1 MALEWW
7 GVDDDALLV
16 MIFELLPV
24 REGHRFARLS
34 RQMRR
39 VCTRALERK
48 MQLSPEQA
56 VAFVDAMSGRNVF
69 LSGGA
74 GVGKS
79 YTLRKIVQYLPSERY
94 AVTASTGCAA
104 SIIGATTVHSC
115 IGIGLAN
122 SNAKV
127 YAKRIR
133 SENKWVYERLRKL
146 ETLIIDEVGMLDG
159 ATFDLAGLVTAM
171 VRRDYTADLAANQAP
186 FTRWCDV
193 QIIACGDF
201 MQLPPVRAAQNG
213 WVFESKSWT
222 RLAFRNHILTMVH
235 RQQGDPAF
243 ADILGRAR
251 LGRATAEDVQYLV
264 TNAAPEPLEGALQ
277 LFAVNK
283 PADELNQQRLNEL
296 VQAGA
301 KPHNFNAM
309 DHGPPHL
316 LENCPAPSRMWI
328 CDGARVLCLRNLD
341 LGLVNGSLGTVQCV
355 EVHTDAAG
363 KPEGAT
369 IKVKFDGNPTSDNKP
384 FLYSFH
390 TYDPSRPSSETDR
403 VYKFSVK
410 EGKKEI
416 AYRIQIPL
424 RLAWACSIH
433 KAQGMSLDRVSIDF
447 SRIFSDGQAYT
458 ALSRCTYLAT
468 AYLKGLL
475 PQHLKMASQKAMRWY
490 DAQKVEQWG

>member
-1 MALEWW
+1 MDLFAL
-7 GVDDDALLV
+7 VDDDFLTAV
-16 MIFELLPV
+16 MELLPV
-24 REGHRFARLS
+24 RQGHRFAKLS
-34 RQMRR
+34 RQLRR

-48 MQLSPEQA
+48 LQLSPEQA

-79 YTLRKIVQYLPSERY
+79 YTLRKIVQYLPSDEF

-104 SIIGATTVHSC
+104 SIIGATTLHSC
-115 IGIGLAN
+115 VGIGLAN
-122 SNAKV
+122 ANAKV

-133 SENKWVYERLRKL
+133 SENKWVFERLRKL
-146 ETLIIDEVGMLDG
+146 KTLIIDEVGMLDG
-159 ATFDLAGLVTAM
+159 ATFDLAGLVTAI

-186 FTRWCDV
+186 FTRWCNV
-193 QIIACGDF
+193 QLIACGDF
-201 MQLPPVRAAQNG
+201 MQLPPVKAQQNG
-213 WVFESKSWT
+213 WVFESKAWN
-222 RLAFRNHILTMVH
+222 RLSFRNHILTIVH

-251 LGRATAEDVQYLV
+251 LGRSTADDMAYLLA
-264 TNAAPEPLEGALQ
+264 NAATEPPEGALQ

-283 PADELNQQRLNEL
+283 PADELNQQRLNAL

-301 KPHNFNAM
+301 TPHKFNAM
-309 DHGPPHL
+309 NYGPPHL
-316 LENCPAPSRMWI
+316 LENCPAPDRMWL
-328 CDGARVLCLRNLD
+328 CAGTRVMCLRNLD
-341 LGLVNGSLGTVQCV
+341 QGIVNGSLGTVQGV
-355 EVHTDAAG
+355 EVRADAAG

-369 IKVKFDGNPTSDNKP
+369 IKILFDGNPSSDNKP
-384 FLYSFH
+384 FGYSFH
-390 TYDPSRPSSETDR
+390 TYDPSRPQSETDR

-433 KAQGMSLDRVSIDF
+433 KSQGMSLDKVSIDF
-447 SRIFSDGQAYT
+447 RRTFSDGQAYT
-458 ALSRCTYLAT
+458 ALSRCKYLAT
-468 AYLKGLL
+468 AFLKGLL
-475 PQHLKMASQKAMRWY
+475 PQHLNMVSAKAMRWY
-490 DAQKVEQWG
+490 EALEVGQWE